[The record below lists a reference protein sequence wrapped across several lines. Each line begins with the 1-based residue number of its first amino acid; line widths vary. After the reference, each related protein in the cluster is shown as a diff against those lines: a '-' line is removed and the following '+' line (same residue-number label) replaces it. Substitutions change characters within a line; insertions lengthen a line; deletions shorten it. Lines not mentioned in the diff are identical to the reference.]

1 MSRFAILD
9 RMGDRWL
16 ATGGLVLALL
26 ALALA
31 LIPSGGGAK
40 RSVLAVRHAIPAGGI
55 VRAADVVAVPIAAS
69 DRTPSML
76 DSLGLLA
83 GRRTLI
89 ALAGGDFLARGA
101 LRMVVGGSQLQRG
114 ERAVALELSPASAP
128 DLRLLRAGR
137 SVDVVVIDPNG
148 SHVAA
153 RGLELLAPATER
165 SGNIVV
171 TVRAPTA
178 VAVSLATAKTGRELR
193 LLVRGE
199 GA

>member
-40 RSVLAVRHAIPAGGI
+40 SSVLAVRHAIPAGGI

-89 ALAGGDFLARGA
+89 ALAGGDFLVRGA

-137 SVDVVVIDPNG
+137 SVDVVVIAPSG